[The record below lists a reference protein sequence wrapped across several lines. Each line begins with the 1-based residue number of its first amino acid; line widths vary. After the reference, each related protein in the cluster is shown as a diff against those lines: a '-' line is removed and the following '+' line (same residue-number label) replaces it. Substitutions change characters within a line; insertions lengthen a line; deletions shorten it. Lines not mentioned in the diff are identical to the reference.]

1 MSLLDKTE
9 LLINKVNKSIFSLL
23 LTFIKIITNINIIN

>member
-9 LLINKVNKSIFSLL
+9 LLINKVNKSIFLL
-23 LTFIKIITNINIIN
+23 LTLIKIITNINIIN